1 MPQQTEATNGSA
13 NGAAAPPGQAQ
24 GAAAKSAA
32 APPSNRAKAP
42 PTPLPELPEP
52 GTFCASMWQGVEGIF
67 RWGGG
72 CVWQGAELR
81 RRPLPGPPSPTT
93 EPRPCPASPCSSPP
107 CSPPPERAQRH
118 PGAPLF
124 AGAGRRVAGRGH
136 LQALCG
142 AGRALPAV
150 GACPSFCG
158 GSCILTIWLHLD
170 RGCREEEAE
179 DVGGGKHPLQRP
191 KYPLHHPLLVCTA
204 LSGTPVCSTAGS

>member
-72 CVWQGAELR
+72 AFGRGRSSAA
-81 RRPLPGPPSPTT
+81 GPSPAR
-93 EPRPCPASPCSSPP
+93 PRRLLNHVP
-107 CSPPPERAQRH
+107 
-118 PGAPLF
+118 
-124 AGAGRRVAGRGH
+124 
-136 LQALCG
+136 
-142 AGRALPAV
+142 ALPAH
-150 GACPSFCG
+150 APRPHAPHPPSERSAILAHPFLRG
-158 GSCILTIWLHLD
+158 LADGSLD
-170 RGCREEEAE
+170 EGTFRHYVVQDALYLRWVPA
-179 DVGGGKHPLQRP
+179 PAFAAA
-191 KYPLHHPLLVCTA
+191 LVF
-204 LSGTPVCSTAGS
+204 